1 MRKILAGMA
10 ACVMMVSSLWTGA
23 TVTQAAGYHE
33 YDVEKYIMQELSAA
47 SIPGVSV
54 SIVSD
59 QKEVYSATFGVD
71 GKTEADYVL
80 GNLTHSITALGVLQ
94 LAEDGEVALEDDIT
108 TYLPKYSQLSGVT
121 VEQLL
126 HQTSGISV
134 KENSDAVKK
143 SGVQDTFE
151 ASNLNYTILGE
162 LIETLS
168 KETYEEY
175 ITENVLDP
183 CEMGSTYSLRQNPEL
198 QDQISPAYRNLFG
211 YPVPEN
217 YSYDEKDPW
226 TAVSS
231 GYLLSDVK
239 DMGKY
244 LQMYLKEG
252 NKDIEP
258 ENIAAVLQNTVPM
271 PDNSRNAGLFGTTE
285 SYGMGWI
292 ATEYKGEELYYQS
305 GMLAHQMA
313 TMILIPQKKVGVV
326 LLFNDGDY
334 LVGKG
339 MMEKVSVGVTDILLG
354 EQPAKIDSKDYLL
367 QHGVIDAILLVAL
380 LGACMPI
387 FLTGVWKKRARRG
400 FRVVRLIKDIL
411 IQLVLPTCILVLI
424 PIYVYPWSLLY
435 QVLPDVTMVFYGI
448 IAALY
453 VGAVLKL
460 LQSIGL
466 VIRYKIDPDSFAEED
481 FEPGDLMELDLDM
494 AINQAEEKE
503 KKTETDAQDSA
514 KEDTKTE
521 TQDAAKVAENTEAQ
535 TQDAAKVAENTKA
548 QTQDAAKAADN
559 TEAQTQDAAKA
570 ADNTEVQTQDA
581 AKTAENI
588 EAQDVAKAADN
599 TETQTQPETKVD
611 EVQNKEQ

>member
-1 MRKILAGMA
+1 
-10 ACVMMVSSLWTGA
+10 MMFSSLWTSA
-23 TVTQAAGYHE
+23 SVTQAAGYHE

-94 LAEDGEVALEDDIT
+94 LAEDGELSLEDDIT

-121 VEQLL
+121 VEQML
-126 HQTSGISV
+126 HQTSGISA

-151 ASNLNYTILGE
+151 VSNLNYTILGE

-175 ITENVLDP
+175 ITENILDP
-183 CEMGSTYSLRQNPEL
+183 CEMGSTYSLRENPEL

-211 YPVPEN
+211 YPVAGK
-217 YSYDEKDPW
+217 YSYDEKNPW

-252 NKDIEP
+252 NKVIEP

-271 PDNSRNAGLFGTTE
+271 PDNTRNAGLFGTIE

-292 ATEYKGEELYYQS
+292 STEYKGEELYYQS
-305 GMLAHQMA
+305 GMLAQQMT

-339 MMEKVSVGVTDILLG
+339 MMERISVGVADILLG
-354 EQPAKIDSKDYLL
+354 EKPDTIDSKDYLM
-367 QHGVIDAILLVAL
+367 QHGVIDLILLIAL

-387 FLTGVWKKRARRG
+387 FMTGVWKKRAGRG
-400 FRVVRLIKDIL
+400 FSVVRLMKDIL
-411 IQLVLPTCILVLI
+411 IQLVLPTCILVMV
-424 PIYVYPWSLLY
+424 PMYVYPWSLLY
-435 QVLPDVTMVFYGI
+435 QVLPDVTMVLYGI

-453 VGAVLKL
+453 AGAVLKL

-466 VIRYKIDPDSFAEED
+466 FVRYKINPESFAEED
-481 FEPGDLMELDLDM
+481 FEPGDLMELNLDM
-494 AINQAEEKE
+494 AMDQTEEKE
-503 KKTETDAQDSA
+503 
-514 KEDTKTE
+514 TKTE
-521 TQDAAKVAENTEAQ
+521 ADAQNSAKDDAKTDTTDTAKEAENVEI
-535 TQDAAKVAENTKA
+535 
-548 QTQDAAKAADN
+548 QTQDAAKAEGNA
-559 TEAQTQDAAKA
+559 
-570 ADNTEVQTQDA
+570 
-581 AKTAENI
+581 
-588 EAQDVAKAADN
+588 
-599 TETQTQPETKVD
+599 ETQAQPETKAD
-611 EVQNKEQ
+611 EAQKKEQ